1 MFLTITNAVEPP
13 ICPMELPETLIGTT
27 TTPGLNGFDANFTYT
42 DDTNQD
48 LVLEISGGTD
58 KDLFSQRRDR
68 VPQLFDAA

>member
-1 MFLTITNAVEPP
+1 MFLTITNVVEPP
-13 ICPMELPETLIGTT
+13 IFTHGTTNVDWNET

-58 KDLFSQRRDR
+58 KDLFTLS
-68 VPQLFDAA
+68 VATGFLSF